1 MIKGNG
7 LIITNRKARRDYFIL
22 ETYEAGIELKGA
34 EVKSLREKRGNLNE
48 SFAKISGGEIFLY
61 NLHISPY
68 THSSIDTPD
77 PLRTRRLLLHKHQ
90 IRKLAGQ
97 LPIGRHTLIPLKL
110 YFKRGKAKV
119 ELALAK
125 GKARY
130 DKRESIKRREHE
142 REIRRSMGR
151 RR

>member
-7 LIITNRKARRDYFIL
+7 VIITNRKARRDYFIL

-34 EVKSLREKRGNLNE
+34 EVKSLRDTRGNLSE
-48 SFAKISGGEIFLY
+48 SFAKIVGEEVLLY

-68 THSSIDTPD
+68 THSSMDTPD
-77 PLRTRRLLLHKHQ
+77 PLRTRKLLLHKHEIQ
-90 IRKLAGQ
+90 KLFSQ
-97 LPIGRHTLIPLKL
+97 LSIGKHTLIPLKL
-110 YFKRGKAKV
+110 YFKKGKVKV

-125 GKARY
+125 GKVHY
-130 DKRESIKRREHE
+130 DKREAIKRREHE
-142 REIRRSMGR
+142 REMRRSIGR